1 MLSLDFGN
9 TVKHSQAHTMAYCC
23 FPNSQEK
30 MSTSVLSNKTHNKI
44 FFFKIFLNMQGFLYE
59 NLEVC
64 GDILN
69 ETMQSCMCNTEK

>member
-44 FFFKIFLNMQGFLYE
+44 FFFLNLPKYAGFF
-59 NLEVC
+59 V
-64 GDILN
+64 
-69 ETMQSCMCNTEK
+69 